1 MKIELLHNTPLE
13 IADKAISKCWDKC
26 SDEINLQRIYRVG
39 HKNKHESTLEHI
51 VYSFDIDGIS
61 RTLLQELA
69 RHRIA
74 SLSVKSTRYTLK
86 ELKDEKSF
94 TEKNVYGEKKAI
106 SVHNRQRARKYIVF
120 TGYEDVNTA
129 SIWALEELR
138 KILSLGISNDSAKY
152 CLPESYKTSLVWTI
166 NMRSLRNFI
175 ALRSNK
181 SALWE
186 IRLLAN
192 EIYKALPT
200 THQFMFVQ
208 KLDEQYHGEWE
219 RDLIEGLQEW

>member
-1 MKIELLHNTPLE
+1 MKVELLHNTPLE

-61 RTLLQELA
+61 RALLQELA

-86 ELKDEKSF
+86 ELKEEKPFSLMSDMDRI
-94 TEKNVYGEKKAI
+94 K
-106 SVHNRQRARKYIVF
+106 KYIVL
-120 TGYEDVNTA
+120 TDVEKVNEA
-129 SIWALEELR
+129 SIKALENLR
-138 KILSLGISNDSAKY
+138 EILVDKISNDKAKY

-208 KLDEQYHGEWE
+208 KLDEQYYGKWE